1 MVWEA
6 VVWACK
12 WHIER
17 SVHACSSQ
25 WRQILLCPPLQW
37 LSLALGLAK
46 GGGCMSNG
54 WHLQLHVDQPFRQ
67 TDRQTLRGKPSWC
80 EISTM
85 ASPRRSKVTSMMTRF
100 LLQASPGL
108 RGRHV
113 FLIEPQWSKG
123 SLILI
128 SGDRNPIFRGDSWE
142 SGSPRVR
149 EMTVSL

>member
-1 MVWEA
+1 MTYWEECSCLLVSVKTDTPLSSSA
-6 VVWACK
+6 VIVT
-12 WHIER
+12 R
-17 SVHACSSQ
+17 L
-25 WRQILLCPPLQW
+25 R
-37 LSLALGLAK
+37 LGK
-46 GGGCMSNG
+46 GGCGCMSNG

-67 TDRQTLRGKPSWC
+67 TDRQTLRGKPTWC
-80 EISTM
+80 EVSTM

-108 RGRHV
+108 IGRHV

>member
-1 MVWEA
+1 MTYWEECSCLLVSVKTDTPLSSSA
-6 VVWACK
+6 VIVTRLRLGKGEGACQMDDT
-12 WHIER
+12 
-17 SVHACSSQ
+17 CS
-25 WRQILLCPPLQW
+25 
-37 LSLALGLAK
+37 
-46 GGGCMSNG
+46 CMWTNPSG
-54 WHLQLHVDQPFRQ
+54 RQ

>member
-1 MVWEA
+1 MTYWEECSCLLVSVKTDTPLSSSA
-6 VVWACK
+6 VIVT
-12 WHIER
+12 R
-17 SVHACSSQ
+17 L
-25 WRQILLCPPLQW
+25 R
-37 LSLALGLAK
+37 LGK
-46 GGGCMSNG
+46 GGGGGMSNG